1 MYEQLVISHL
11 PRKSYLEEFVFT
23 DVLLIIDEAEKTNFI
38 ALVILSH

>member
-23 DVLLIIDEAEKTNFI
+23 DVLLIIDEAEKI
-38 ALVILSH
+38 KAPKIL